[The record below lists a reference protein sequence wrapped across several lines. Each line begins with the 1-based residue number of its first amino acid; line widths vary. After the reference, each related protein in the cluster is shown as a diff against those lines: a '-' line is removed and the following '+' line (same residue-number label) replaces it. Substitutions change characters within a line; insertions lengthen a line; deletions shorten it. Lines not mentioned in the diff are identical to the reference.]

1 MLGFKPRGERD
12 RDTEFAWILM
22 TPPARSARI
31 ALIQPNT
38 RQQPGRAQGL
48 MLQTIDI
55 EHLHRRLSEQCLE
68 IRCIQQAS
76 WGWYATFADPDGNG
90 WAVAEPNLDI

>member
-1 MLGFKPRGERD
+1 MLGFKPRGEGD

-22 TPPARSARI
+22 TPPAGSARI

-38 RQQPGRAQGL
+38 RQQPGQAQGL
-48 MLQTIDI
+48 VFQTVDI

-68 IRCIQQAS
+68 IRGIQQAS
-76 WGWYATFADPDGNG
+76 WGWFATFADPDDNG
-90 WAVAEPNLDI
+90 WVVAEPNLDI